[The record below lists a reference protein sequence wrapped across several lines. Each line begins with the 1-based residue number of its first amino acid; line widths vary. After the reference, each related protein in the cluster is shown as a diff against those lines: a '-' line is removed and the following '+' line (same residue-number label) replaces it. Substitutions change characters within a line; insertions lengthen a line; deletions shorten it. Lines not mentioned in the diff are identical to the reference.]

1 MKSEIYIVETVIQ
14 LGPNGVQPVGF
25 SFGGVFSAIGR
36 GISKVGSSIGSVLG
50 SASSKLGVL
59 FKSPVMGKLLEAGVS
74 VGGGLLVGSVAAK
87 SQEKIAKMQI
97 DSANKATEQ
106 VQQQIAAQNAAA
118 ASGGTDTTS
127 NTTKYLLYGG
137 AGLAAL
143 VVVYLVMNR
152 SKKQ

>member
-1 MKSEIYIVETVIQ
+1 MNSQIYVIETVIPV
-14 LGPNGVQPVGF
+14 GSNGIRPVGF
-25 SFGGVFSAIGR
+25 SLGGIFSSIGS
-36 GISKVGSSIGSVLG
+36 GIGKVGSSIGSVLG

-97 DSANKATEQ
+97 DAANKATEQ
-106 VQQQIAAQNAAA
+106 AQQQIAAQNAAA
-118 ASGGTDTTS
+118 SSGGTS

-137 AGLAAL
+137 AGLAAIA
-143 VVVYLVMNR
+143 VIYLVMNR
-152 SKKQ
+152 SKKR

>member
-14 LGPNGVQPVGF
+14 LGPNGIQPVGF
-25 SFGGVFSAIGR
+25 SFGGVFSAIGS

-74 VGGGLLVGSVAAK
+74 IGGGLLVGSVAAK

-118 ASGGTDTTS
+118 SGGTTTAS

-152 SKKQ
+152 SKKR

>member
-1 MKSEIYIVETVIQ
+1 MKSQIYVIETVIPV
-14 LGPNGVQPVGF
+14 GSYPIQPVGF
-25 SFGGVFSAIGR
+25 SFGGVFNAIGS
-36 GISKVGSSIGSVLG
+36 GISKVASSVGSVLG

-87 SQEKIAKMQI
+87 SQENIAKMQI
-97 DSANKATEQ
+97 DAANKQ
-106 VQQQIAAQNAAA
+106 VEQQIAAQNAAA
-118 ASGGTDTTS
+118 ASGGTS

-143 VVVYLVMNR
+143 VVVYMVMNR
-152 SKKQ
+152 SKKR